1 MDSSDC
7 IIKSEITY
15 DENTDISDDNNS
27 KHDKNDQDLLCTPDI
42 DTSNVEC
49 SIVSSDSRTVSA
61 LNMKSRLL
69 GFGLAPVVKRRH
81 KVLSLEEK
89 LELIRRLENGES
101 VASLSKTYSIGRTTI
116 SDIKAKKESILSF
129 ASKLTNDDE
138 LKTRKTMRKRRA
150 KSKVGKSKNKE
161 SEAGSKNEESGA
173 GSKNEESQ
181 SESKSDSI
189 PSDSKA
195 AVYVPDTSSGK
206 RKHNVLTMDT
216 KIEIIQR
223 LEKGETAVRLAPI
236 YNIGRTTISDI
247 KRNKDSILMFAAKL
261 KSDDSLKKRKRIR
274 KPNDSNLENAVY
286 MWYIQKIQKGE
297 FVNGPLLC
305 EKALELNQKLGG
317 PPDFKASNGWLH
329 NFRTRH
335 GIKYN
340 QNEKESSTVDILEAG
355 NVLQSYYDL
364 LQQEGYT
371 LDDIYSADE
380 TEIDW
385 QTMPVNSLVYQR
397 LSSERQELPDRVTIL
412 ICANSTWSHALP
424 LVMIGK
430 RRRTKCFGKISC
442 LPLKYKWQKNGWM
455 DSEIFMDWYANEFIP
470 QVKKERERAGRY
482 GKVLLLLDSASYYP
496 LADMLNIVDENFDV
510 MFLPANV
517 TLFAHPMDQNIVRKL
532 KRMLKKQILRR
543 LLIATDDEESMF
555 NFAEKF
561 TLKECCYMLADAWN
575 LLSQENMQSNLKML
589 WGKPEESK
597 LTGPKEEESDL
608 KEFVE
613 LFKAL
618 PGFSNCTLENAREWL
633 HIDSSDPA
641 DQMLSEDEIVTSVK
655 DNIMENEENSDVED
669 GYEGSDNINYPT
681 HSEAFNAFDVAMEW
695 CEQQKECNPEQLL
708 LLKRLKDLAA
718 RKIWIACDESK
729 PNE

>member
-1 MDSSDC
+1 MDSSDYVF
-7 IIKSEITY
+7 KSEITY
-15 DENTDISDDNNS
+15 DENTDISDDNDS
-27 KHDKNDQDLLCTPDI
+27 KHNNNDQELLCTPDI
-42 DTSNVEC
+42 DTSNVES
-49 SIVSSDSRTVSA
+49 SIVSSNSKTVSA

-69 GFGLAPVVKRRH
+69 GFGLAPVAKRRH

-89 LELIRRLENGES
+89 LELLRRLENGES

-138 LKTRKTMRKRRA
+138 LKTRKTMRKKRT
-150 KSKVGKSKNKE
+150 KSKLVESENNKE
-161 SEAGSKNEESGA
+161 SEAE
-173 GSKNEESQ
+173 SKNEESQ
-181 SESKSDSI
+181 SESKNESI
-189 PSDSKA
+189 TTDYKSNIALD
-195 AVYVPDTSSGK
+195 VPDTSSRK

-261 KSDDSLKKRKRIR
+261 KSDESLKKRKRIR

-305 EKALELNQKLGG
+305 EKALQLNKKLGG
-317 PPDFKASNGWLH
+317 PSDFKASNGWLH

-371 LDDIYSADE
+371 KDDIYSADE

-412 ICANSTWSHALP
+412 MCANSTWTHALP

-430 RRRTKCFGKISC
+430 RKRSTCFGKVSC

-470 QVKKERERAGRY
+470 QVKKERERTGKY
-482 GKVLLLLDSASYYP
+482 GKVLLFLDSASYYP

-517 TLFAHPMDQNIVRKL
+517 TLFAHPMDKNIVRKL

-575 LLSQENMQSNLKML
+575 ILSQENMQSNLKML
-589 WGKPEESK
+589 WGKPEELK
-597 LTGPKEEESDL
+597 LTCPQEEENDL

-618 PGFSNCTLENAREWL
+618 PGFSNCTLENGREWL
-633 HIDSSDPA
+633 HIDSCDPA

-655 DNIMENEENSDVED
+655 DNIMENEENSEAED
-669 GYEGSDNINYPT
+669 GYEGSDDISYPT

-695 CEQQKECNPEQLL
+695 CEQQKECTPEQLL

-729 PNE
+729 SNE

>member
-15 DENTDISDDNNS
+15 DENTDISDENNS
-27 KHDKNDQDLLCTPDI
+27 KHDKNDQVLSELLLLCTPDI
-42 DTSNVEC
+42 DTSNIESSDV
-49 SIVSSDSRTVSA
+49 VSSDSNTVSA
-61 LNMKSRLL
+61 SIRKSRLL
-69 GFGLAPVVKRRH
+69 GFGLAPVAKRRH

-89 LELIRRLENGES
+89 LELLRRLENGES
-101 VASLSKTYSIGRTTI
+101 VTSLSKTYNIGRTTI
-116 SDIKAKKESILSF
+116 SDIKGKKERILAF
-129 ASKLTNDDE
+129 AAKLKNDDE
-138 LKTRKTMRKRRA
+138 LKTRKTMRKKRA
-150 KSKVGKSKNKE
+150 KSKAAKSENDEE
-161 SEAGSKNEESGA
+161 SEAGSKNEESL
-173 GSKNEESQ
+173 
-181 SESKSDSI
+181 SESKSDSVT
-189 PSDSKA
+189 SDSKA
-195 AVYVPDTSSGK
+195 EVPVPDTSSRK

-223 LEKGETAVRLAPI
+223 LEKGESAVRLAPI

-261 KSDDSLKKRKRIR
+261 KSDESLKKRKRIR

-305 EKALELNQKLGG
+305 EKALELNKKLGG

-364 LQQEGYT
+364 MQQEGYT
-371 LDDIYSADE
+371 KDDIYTADE

-397 LSSERQELPDRVTIL
+397 LSSERQENPDRVTIMM
-412 ICANSTWSHALP
+412 CANSTWNHPLP

-430 RRRTKCFGKISC
+430 RKRTKCFGKISC

-470 QVKKERERAGRY
+470 QVKKERERTGRY
-482 GKVLLLLDSASYYP
+482 GKVLLFLDSASYYP
-496 LADMLNIVDENFDV
+496 LADMLNIVDENFSV

-517 TLFAHPMDQNIVRKL
+517 TLFAHPMDQSIVRKL

-561 TLKECCYMLADAWN
+561 TLKECCYMLADAWD

-597 LTGPKEEESDL
+597 LTCPQEEENDL

-618 PGFSNCTLENAREWL
+618 PGFSNCTLENARQWL

-641 DQMLSEDEIVTSVK
+641 DQILSEDEIITSVK
-655 DNIMENEENSDVED
+655 DNIIENEENSDVED
-669 GYEGSDNINYPT
+669 GYEGSDDINYPT

-695 CEQQKECNPEQLL
+695 CEQQKDCSPEQLL

-729 PNE
+729 LNE